1 MKTKKFYTVAEIANL
16 FHLSKTNV
24 DLCLK
29 AHKKF
34 PNDELVTYNLEHA
47 QRTLNEL
54 NSLLIKLN
62 AVDIVLD
69 YYNGI
74 NRTTGNNKL
83 YL

>member
-1 MKTKKFYTVAEIANL
+1 MKTKKFYTIAEIANL
-16 FHLSKTNV
+16 FYLSKTNV
-24 DLCLK
+24 DLCLE

-54 NSLLIKLN
+54 NSLLTKLN
-62 AVDIVLD
+62 AVDIILE
-69 YYNGI
+69 YHKGI

>member
-1 MKTKKFYTVAEIANL
+1 MKTKKFYTVAELANL
-16 FHLSKTNV
+16 FYLSKTNV

-29 AHKKF
+29 AYEKF
-34 PNDELVTYNLEHA
+34 PNDELVAYNLEHA

-54 NSLLIKLN
+54 NSLLKKLN
-62 AVDIVLD
+62 AVYIVLD
-69 YYNGI
+69 YHKGI

>member
-1 MKTKKFYTVAEIANL
+1 MKTKKFYTVAELANL
-16 FHLSKTNV
+16 FYLSKTNV

-29 AHKKF
+29 AYEKF
-34 PNDELVTYNLEHA
+34 PNDELVAYNLEHA
-47 QRTLNEL
+47 QKTFNEL
-54 NSLLIKLN
+54 NSLLKKLN

-69 YYNGI
+69 YHKGI